1 MRDVNKA
8 EFKIMKSRHYFTLDV
23 FTDRAL
29 AGNPLAVVLGS
40 EGLDTARMQAIAG
53 EFNLSETVFVF
64 PPKNP
69 ANRAALRIFT
79 PGKELPFAGHPTVGT
94 AVLLSSLDK
103 AGANASFVLEE
114 AIGPVPCTATQS
126 GAQFDVPKLPVQI
139 EGCTS
144 PADLAVRLGISVE
157 DIGFDDHF
165 PAIFSAGVPF
175 EMVPVRSLD
184 VIGRVRQSAEY
195 VALAAAAP
203 STYVYT
209 RETVDKRHQYHARM
223 YAPAMGIVEDP
234 ATGAAAAAFAGVI
247 AAFEELED
255 GVHAFVIEQ
264 GYEMGR
270 PSQIELTLHV
280 AGGAMIRASIGGG
293 AVIISEG
300 QLHL

>member
-1 MRDVNKA
+1 
-8 EFKIMKSRHYFTLDV
+8 MKTRHFFTLDV

-29 AGNPLAVVLGS
+29 AGNPLAVVLDG

-64 PPKNP
+64 PPKDP

-94 AVLLSSLDK
+94 AVLLSMLDK
-103 AGANASFVLEE
+103 AGANTSFVLEE
-114 AIGPVPCTATQS
+114 IIGPVPCTATQG
-126 GAQFDVPKLPVQI
+126 GAQFDLPKLPVQI
-139 EGCTS
+139 EGCAS
-144 PADLAVRLGISVE
+144 AADLASRLGISVE
-157 DIGFDDHF
+157 DIGFDDHL

-184 VIGRVRQSAEY
+184 VIGRVRPSADY
-195 VALAAAAP
+195 VAMAAAAP

-247 AAFEELED
+247 AAFEEPED

-280 AGGAMIRASIGGG
+280 SGGALTRASIGGG